1 MARPRA
7 PCFPARLTP
16 DSTFPRTRA
25 CAPTM
30 ARPSSYDPAYAA
42 RARML
47 CRLGATPSD
56 LASAFAVSLATLY
69 RWLHAHPRFA
79 AQVAMG
85 KLEAETVV
93 EPTRYERAT
102 GYQVPVERVFIRN
115 TGKPVIACYKKHIH
129 ANPRAALRW
138 LRKRRPDRW
147 TLGEGDAWSKR
158 KWPEGA
164 PWQKQANKSTVS
176 QNAQTIRKIMMV
188 ALVRMIQVHRLT
200 RPELAALIQHLLS
213 GLRPS
218 AGNGDR
224 DVPAQ
229 NTAFTD
235 RPSDPPPPMTSPG
248 LPVIDDKRHL
258 IERAEPVAPPQP
270 PLACC
275 EDQPERPVPHR
286 LRRVP
291 RGRHRRATR
300 VRVIMAEYGL
310 ASVSRLSVRREQRR
324 RIYFKAPRRVRCH
337 IRGSLRLRDPP
348 LGAE

>member
-1 MARPRA
+1 
-7 PCFPARLTP
+7 
-16 DSTFPRTRA
+16 
-25 CAPTM
+25 M
-30 ARPSSYDPAYAA
+30 ARPSSYDPAYPA

-47 CRLGATPSD
+47 CRLGANPSD
-56 LASAFAVSLATLY
+56 LASAFAVSPATLY
-69 RWLHAHPRFA
+69 RWLHAHPHFA
-79 AQVAMG
+79 AQVTMG
-85 KLEAETVV
+85 KLEAEAVA
-93 EPTRYERAT
+93 EPTRYERAI
-102 GYQVPVERVFIRN
+102 GYQVTVERIFIRN
-115 TGKPVIACYKKHIH
+115 TGKPVIARYKKPIR

-218 AGNGDR
+218 AGNGDT
-224 DVPAQ
+224 DVSTQ

-235 RPSDPPPPMTSPG
+235 RPSEPRPPMTSPG
-248 LPVIDDKRHL
+248 LPVIDDKPHL

-270 PLACC
+270 PLPRGQ
-275 EDQPERPVPHR
+275 DQPERPVPHR

-291 RGRHRRATR
+291 RGRHRRAAR
-300 VRVIMAEYGL
+300 VRMIMADHRHP
-310 ASVSRLSVRREQRR
+310 AAPRPSMRCEQRR
-324 RIYFKAPRRVRCH
+324 RVYLKRPRRVRRH

-348 LGAE
+348 LDAE